1 MERKEILKFVGAII
15 VLGIIAYFPCNVLAT
30 ETNPNLQLLAI
41 GIILTIVL
49 GGYNMIK
56 SLFGSAEVEELKNA
70 NRLKEREIKE
80 LANSTKELKEANKLK
95 EQELEL
101 LKKQI
106 TEQYKIAK
114 KQLKSRLEPFVSCQ
128 EEGKK
133 IISGGGD
140 QKRKELQKELS
151 KIGNELKAV
160 VTDIEKLLL
169 LPQDNLNEA
178 KDIADGCINLSNKI
192 IQKVKVVNNDDITTK
207 RIKLI
212 DEWNEL
218 AERAKELIKKL

>member
-1 MERKEILKFVGAII
+1 
-15 VLGIIAYFPCNVLAT
+15 
-30 ETNPNLQLLAI
+30 
-41 GIILTIVL
+41 
-49 GGYNMIK
+49 
-56 SLFGSAEVEELKNA
+56 
-70 NRLKEREIKE
+70 
-80 LANSTKELKEANKLK
+80 
-95 EQELEL
+95 
-101 LKKQI
+101 
-106 TEQYKIAK
+106 
-114 KQLKSRLEPFVSCQ
+114 
-128 EEGKK
+128 
-133 IISGGGD
+133 
-140 QKRKELQKELS
+140 LS

-192 IQKVKVVNNDDITTK
+192 IQKVKVVNNDDITK

>member
-1 MERKEILKFVGAII
+1 MVRDDII
-15 VLGIIAYFPCNVLAT
+15 EY
-30 ETNPNLQLLAI
+30 
-41 GIILTIVL
+41 
-49 GGYNMIK
+49 
-56 SLFGSAEVEELKNA
+56 SLDGHHSE
-70 NRLKEREIKE
+70 
-80 LANSTKELKEANKLK
+80 
-95 EQELEL
+95 
-101 LKKQI
+101 
-106 TEQYKIAK
+106 
-114 KQLKSRLEPFVSCQ
+114 

-140 QKRKELQKELS
+140 QKRNELQKELS

-178 KDIADGCINLSNKI
+178 KDIADGCINLSNQI

-212 DEWNEL
+212 DEGNEL